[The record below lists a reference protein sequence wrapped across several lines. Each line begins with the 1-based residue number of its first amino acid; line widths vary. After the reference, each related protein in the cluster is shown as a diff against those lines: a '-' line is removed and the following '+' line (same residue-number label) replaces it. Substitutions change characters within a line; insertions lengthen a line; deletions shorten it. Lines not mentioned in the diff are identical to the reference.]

1 MTGCLHL
8 IKTGKWIRAAA
19 LCLLCPI
26 VAICSAPDVQT
37 IIKKSVA
44 ANEADWK
51 VDPNYSYR
59 ERDRTGS
66 GTKTYDVTM
75 IQGSPYRQLI
85 EVNGEPLSP
94 QSSANE
100 KQKLE
105 RVIAQRRAESPEQ
118 RQKRI
123 AQYEK
128 ERRRDHL
135 MMEQLTQAFDFKLIG
150 SRTVDSH
157 DVYVLRAT
165 PRKGYK
171 PPNMETQVLP
181 GMRGELWIDKKT
193 FQWVKV
199 TAHVIRP
206 VSIEGFLAQVQ
217 PGTRFELEKMP
228 VDDGIWLPK
237 HFEMKSSAKILF
249 LFNRSDQED
258 NTFFDYRK
266 MNTES
271 ASRSAPT
278 VNTRSK

>member
-1 MTGCLHL
+1 
-8 IKTGKWIRAAA
+8 
-19 LCLLCPI
+19 
-26 VAICSAPDVQT
+26 
-37 IIKKSVA
+37 
-44 ANEADWK
+44 
-51 VDPNYSYR
+51 
-59 ERDRTGS
+59 
-66 GTKTYDVTM
+66 M
-75 IQGSPYRQLI
+75 IHGSPYRRLI
-85 EVNGEPLSP
+85 EVDSEPLSS
-94 QSSANE
+94 QARANE
-100 KQKLE
+100 QRKLE
-105 RVIAQRRAESPEQ
+105 RVMAQRRAESSEQ

-150 SRTVDSH
+150 DRIVDSH

-206 VSIEGFLAQVQ
+206 VSIEGFLAEVQ

-228 VDDGIWLPK
+228 VENGIWLAK

-266 MNTES
+266 IPNTES
-271 ASRSAPT
+271 ASTAAPGS
-278 VNTRSK
+278 NTRSK